1 MERKKYIYFS
11 WQITWSYLWTILK
24 SPLKTWL
31 ELINKFNKVVVLNI
45 DIQKSIVFISI
56 SSELSR
62 NEIKITTIAIIAPKW
77 INILR
82 NKLNKRASLVPQMV
96 KNLPAM
102 QETQFRFLGSGR
114 PLEKRLA
121 THSSI
126 LAWRIPRTE
135 EPGGLQFMESQR
147 VGYDWATNTH
157 TQTWQKKMYKTM
169 LKKLKTSVKRKVLY
183 LWI

>member
-102 QETQFRFLGSGR
+102 QETQFRFLGQEDSWRRDWLPTLVFLPGEFQGQR
-114 PLEKRLA
+114 SLEGY
-121 THSSI
+121 SS
-126 LAWRIPRTE
+126 WSHK
-135 EPGGLQFMESQR
+135 ESDTIEQP
-147 VGYDWATNTH
+147 TH
-157 TQTWQKKMYKTM
+157 TH
-169 LKKLKTSVKRKVLY
+169 KLDKRKCIKQC
-183 LWI
+183 WKS

>member
-102 QETQFRFLGSGR
+102 QETQLWFLGQED
-114 PLEKRLA
+114 PLEKGMAIHKRFLPGEFHGQRSVA
-121 THSSI
+121 GYSPWGCKESDM
-126 LAWRIPRTE
+126 TE
-135 EPGGLQFMESQR
+135 Q
-147 VGYDWATNTH
+147 
-157 TQTWQKKMYKTM
+157 
-169 LKKLKTSVKRKVLY
+169 LKKKGDHKLPKEN
-183 LWI
+183 II